1 METLL
6 CIDELA
12 GILKVTEQTVRKW
25 IFKKQIP
32 FVKIS
37 KVIRFRPS
45 QIDQWIDSGAM
56 AALQNETA
64 NEGETIAGELFA
76 EMETDTGDNV

>member
-12 GILKVTEQTVRKW
+12 GILKVTEQSIRKW
-25 IFKKQIP
+25 IFKRQIP
-32 FVKIS
+32 FVKIG

-45 QIDQWIDSGAM
+45 RIDTWIDSGAM
-56 AALQNETA
+56 AALQENIAIE
-64 NEGETIAGELFA
+64 EIPAGELFA
-76 EMETDTGDNV
+76 ETETKNGDGE

>member
-6 CIDELA
+6 CIDDLM
-12 GILKVTEQTVRKW
+12 GILKVTEQTIRKW
-25 IFKKQIP
+25 IFKRRIP
-32 FVKIS
+32 FVKIG

-45 QIDQWIDSGAM
+45 QIDKWIDSGAM

-64 NEGETIAGELFA
+64 NEGDTSAGELF
-76 EMETDTGDNV
+76 TDTGGDE

>member
-12 GILKVTEQTVRKW
+12 GILKVTEQTIRKW
-25 IFKKQIP
+25 VFQKKIP
-32 FVKIS
+32 FAKIG

-45 QIDQWIDSGAM
+45 QIDKWIDSGGM
-56 AALQNETA
+56 AACVVNDIEI
-64 NEGETIAGELFA
+64 EEIPAGELFN
-76 EMETDTGDNV
+76 DRD